1 MRPMATRTSAM
12 AMAVPADTSHSA
24 NARPAKTPSTK
35 VTTTMTTVERFTTP
49 SLSPRLQYLKSTR
62 ALKRAG
68 VIGLRA
74 GEGSGG

>member
-24 NARPAKTPSTK
+24 NATW
-35 VTTTMTTVERFTTP
+35 
-49 SLSPRLQYLKSTR
+49 

-68 VIGLRA
+68 VTGFRA
-74 GEGSGG
+74 GEGSRADDLSGNAARRAPDDDEGTAGVPARV